1 MCIHPSISFYILI
14 SNKSIDKGGE
24 EGAELNINQEELLI
38 EVKILN
44 VFTFFGVAENFLV
57 CGGKMTNYVNI
68 SRSIQIPTSWPL
80 QKMLSS
86 DHHDPLNK

>member
-57 CGGKMTNYVNI
+57 CGGKMTNYVNV
-68 SRSIQIPTSWPL
+68 SFAQV
-80 QKMLSS
+80 
-86 DHHDPLNK
+86 DPDPDQLASPEDVV